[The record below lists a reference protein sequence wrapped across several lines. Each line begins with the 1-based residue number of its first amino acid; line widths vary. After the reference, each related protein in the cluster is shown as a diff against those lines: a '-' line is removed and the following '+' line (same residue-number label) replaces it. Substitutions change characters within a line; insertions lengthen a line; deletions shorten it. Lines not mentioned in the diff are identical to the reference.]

1 MVSLAARGAGGPAPQ
16 ADRKHFE
23 KIFTPVFFFFLP
35 IFNIFDHRKTR
46 DLTVNLTAKLTV
58 NKLRLP

>member
-1 MVSLAARGAGGPAPQ
+1 MVSLTARGAGGRTPQ

-23 KIFTPVFFFFLP
+23 ENFTPFFCYQF
-35 IFNIFDHRKTR
+35 FNIFDHRKTR